1 MAIYSNRRMELETVT
16 PLIGVLVRAARAS
29 RILALGSP
37 PASVLL
43 EIARVLPAE
52 GMFIAIEPDPDAA
65 AALRAQLPS
74 SGRAPVVSVISADP
88 LRYLHKLSGPYDL
101 AVHGGKEPS
110 TARVLDRLLPLMS
123 DTGVLVS
130 CTPAPERDYN
140 EVLAADPRL
149 ATACLPE
156 AGVAIS
162 VKVTHTR

>member
-1 MAIYSNRRMELETVT
+1 MEIETVT
-16 PLIGVLVRAARAS
+16 KLIGVLVRAARAS

-37 PASVLL
+37 PASVL
-43 EIARVLPAE
+43 EQIARVLPGE
-52 GMFIAIEPDPDAA
+52 GLLVAIEPDPNAA
-65 AALRAQLPS
+65 AVLRAQLPS
-74 SGRAPVVSVISADP
+74 SSRAPVVSVISADP

-101 AVHGGKEPS
+101 AVHGGQDPS
-110 TARVLDRLLPLMS
+110 AARVLDRLLPLVS
-123 DTGVLVS
+123 PAGLLVF
-130 CTPAPERDYN
+130 CTPARERDYN